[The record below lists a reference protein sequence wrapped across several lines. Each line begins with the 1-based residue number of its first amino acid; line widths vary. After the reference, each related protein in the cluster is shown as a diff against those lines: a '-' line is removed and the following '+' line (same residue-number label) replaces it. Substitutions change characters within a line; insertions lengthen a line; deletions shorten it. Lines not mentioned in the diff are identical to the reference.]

1 MISLISC
8 RVVHIISAAVLC
20 PVLGTVLHIILTGI
34 TAAVLHAVLAR
45 VAVAVL
51 DAILAGITA
60 AVLSLI
66 LAGITAA
73 VLGLILTGI
82 AAGILAAVPLRIRR
96 IGSVAVSAV
105 VHITVMISHCAYL
118 LFGFNK
124 FVTGLVCEFER
135 KIYRCAA
142 VGFFQFLNTCNSCF
156 SEFSFHI
163 NVLTRQKCTQSEKPD
178 RGAIWLFLGS
188 INN

>member
-34 TAAVLHAVLAR
+34 TAAVLSL
-45 VAVAVL
+45 
-51 DAILAGITA
+51 ILAGITA
-60 AVLSLI
+60 AVLGLI
-66 LAGITAA
+66 LTGITAA

-82 AAGILAAVPLRIRR
+82 AAGILAAVPLRIHR

-135 KIYRCAA
+135 RIYRCAA

-156 SEFSFHI
+156 FRIFFSHQRADQ
-163 NVLTRQKCTQSEKPD
+163 TGMHTKRKARQGSYL
-178 RGAIWLFLGS
+178 AFLREYK
-188 INN
+188 

>member
-34 TAAVLHAVLAR
+34 TAAVLSL
-45 VAVAVL
+45 
-51 DAILAGITA
+51 ILAVITA
-60 AVLSLI
+60 AVLGLI
-66 LAGITAA
+66 LAGIAA
-73 VLGLILTGI
+73 GILGLILTGI
-82 AAGILAAVPLRIRR
+82 AAGILAAVPLRIHR

-135 KIYRCAA
+135 RIYRCAA

-163 NVLTRQKCTQSEKPD
+163 NVLTRQECTQSEKPD

>member
-34 TAAVLHAVLAR
+34 TAAVL
-45 VAVAVL
+45 
-51 DAILAGITA
+51 
-60 AVLSLI
+60 SLI
-66 LAGITAA
+66 LAVITAA

-82 AAGILAAVPLRIRR
+82 AAGILAAVPLRIHR

-135 KIYRCAA
+135 RIYRCAA

-156 SEFSFHI
+156 FRIFFSHQRADQ
-163 NVLTRQKCTQSEKPD
+163 TGMHTKRKARQGSYL
-178 RGAIWLFLGS
+178 AFLREYK
-188 INN
+188 

>member
-34 TAAVLHAVLAR
+34 TAAVLSL
-45 VAVAVL
+45 
-51 DAILAGITA
+51 ILAGITA
-60 AVLSLI
+60 AVLGLI
-66 LAGITAA
+66 LTGITAA

-82 AAGILAAVPLRIRR
+82 AAGILAAVPLRIHR
-96 IGSVAVSAV
+96 IGSVAVSTV

-124 FVTGLVCEFER
+124 FVTGLVCESALQ
-135 KIYRCAA
+135 IYCPDP
-142 VGFFQFLNTCNSCF
+142 VCFFQNGKAGQGSCPAF
-156 SEFSFHI
+156 AREY
-163 NVLTRQKCTQSEKPD
+163 K
-178 RGAIWLFLGS
+178 
-188 INN
+188 